1 MTFFSHLHLCLLVV
15 ACPTNSQLLRSIGI
29 PHSLKYFVLRK
40 DLEGDL
46 LGNWSAQTE
55 QHLLEWRQVG

>member
-15 ACPTNSQLLRSIGI
+15 TCPTDSQLLRSIGI